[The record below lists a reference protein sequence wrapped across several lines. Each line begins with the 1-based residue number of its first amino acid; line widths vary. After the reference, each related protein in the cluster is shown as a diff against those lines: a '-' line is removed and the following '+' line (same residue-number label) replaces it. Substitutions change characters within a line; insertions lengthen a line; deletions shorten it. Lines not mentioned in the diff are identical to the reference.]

1 MTNCRKYIITIAECW
16 HQWKRHHCAQRSSA
30 KGPRCFSKIGNDN
43 RREAALTRTA
53 KSLCAGPTTSSN
65 LDSHMG
71 RRKSCCVPAVLRRT
85 THPCA
90 RNKFFKHSYN
100 FLWALPSWKSLAPVH
115 KMMGKIT
122 RKNIINICS
131 SYRPCPVRRNIE
143 KSTFGQ
149 GVQTD
154 RRPLGS
160 PTVLPRCSLG
170 SRQAFVSR
178 FWPDPGS
185 NSFFGPTGCSKR
197 RKTACIVI
205 DRRESRVRSHPKP
218 LIFSVF
224 ETTLDQ
230 VQEQY

>member
-1 MTNCRKYIITIAECW
+1 MN
-16 HQWKRHHCAQRSSA
+16 
-30 KGPRCFSKIGNDN
+30 F

-71 RRKSCCVPAVLRRT
+71 RRKSCCVPAVLLLRRT
-85 THPCA
+85 TDPCA
-90 RNKFFKHSYN
+90 RNKFFNHSYN

-115 KMMGKIT
+115 KMIGKIT

-170 SRQAFVSR
+170 FREAFLSR
-178 FWPDPGS
+178 FWPEAVGRGS
-185 NSFFGPTGCSKR
+185 RQFWATDSK
-197 RKTACIVI
+197 
-205 DRRESRVRSHPKP
+205 
-218 LIFSVF
+218 
-224 ETTLDQ
+224 
-230 VQEQY
+230 